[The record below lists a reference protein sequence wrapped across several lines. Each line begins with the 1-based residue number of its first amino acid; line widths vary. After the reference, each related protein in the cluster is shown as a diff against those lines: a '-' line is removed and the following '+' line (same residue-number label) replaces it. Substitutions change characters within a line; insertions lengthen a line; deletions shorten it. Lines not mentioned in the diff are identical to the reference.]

1 MGRSPY
7 SINPFDGMD
16 EKDSMYHNP
25 SKQVIPTSQRHH
37 FINSHIVKELH
48 SIDFSALDTDE
59 KLKLIFDTLHE
70 TQKNTY
76 NLLTALLVVLI
87 IILFKIIT
95 KK

>member
-1 MGRSPY
+1 MGRLPY
-7 SINPFDGMD
+7 EHSHSFISEERDRI
-16 EKDSMYHNP
+16 YHNP
-25 SKQVIPTSQRHH
+25 NRQVIQIPKKYNLISSP
-37 FINSHIVKELH
+37 FVKDLH

-59 KLKLIFDTLHE
+59 KLKLIFDTLHD
-70 TQKNTY
+70 TQTNTY

>member
-1 MGRSPY
+1 MGRLPY
-7 SINPFDGMD
+7 STNPFPGTE
-16 EKDSMYHNP
+16 EKDSIYHN
-25 SKQVIPTSQRHH
+25 TSQQNIPINQQYSL
-37 FINSHIVKELH
+37 INSPFVKNLH

-59 KLKLIFDTLHE
+59 KLKLIFDTLHD
-70 TQKNTY
+70 TQTNTY

>member
-1 MGRSPY
+1 MGRLPY
-7 SINPFDGMD
+7 SFDPLVRMEERDSIHQNPI
-16 EKDSMYHNP
+16 
-25 SKQVIPTSQRHH
+25 KQVIP
-37 FINSHIVKELH
+37 INQQYNLMSSPFVKDLH
-48 SIDFSALDTDE
+48 SIDFSALDTDQ
-59 KLKLIFDTLHE
+59 KLKLIFDTLHD